1 MGAGLAF
8 TAAVGTGMKADS
20 AVGANSMVK
29 VDGMGKGSAAGPLFA
44 VAADSIAL
52 QGRMAE
58 AVSMV
63 AAGRMAEATG
73 SRGRRFLVSLSGWQ
87 LTLPAVFIFNP

>member
-1 MGAGLAF
+1 MGAGQAF

-20 AVGANSMVK
+20 AVGANSIVK
-29 VDGMGKGSAAGPLFA
+29 VDGMGKGSAAAPLFA

-58 AVSMV
+58 AVSM
-63 AAGRMAEATG
+63 AAGSTEEATG
-73 SRGRRFLVSLSGWQ
+73 SRSRHFLVSLSGWQ